1 MLLRPYQHQAIEAAR
16 AALRGG
22 KRRVLVVSPTG
33 SGKTVIASA
42 IIQSAVQ
49 RGSRV
54 LFLAHRR
61 ELIHQTSAKLTTFGV
76 RHGIIMGTE
85 RMALQHAAQ
94 VASIQTLA
102 RRRDA
107 LESVDLIFFDEA
119 HHAAADTYLE
129 VLEWFP
135 SARVVGL
142 TATPWREDGRGLA
155 DVFDS
160 HVVVT
165 TPRQLRDDGF
175 LVPVG
180 GWAFEAVDTS
190 EAKVRGGDFVASS
203 LAGAAM
209 SKRVLGD
216 VVEEYARYGNGARG
230 ICFAATVQA
239 SEALAAQF
247 RAAGIAAEHVDGE
260 TPKEERDAILARLR
274 AGVTR
279 VVCNC
284 NVLTEGFDCPELE
297 VVMLCRPTLSL
308 ALYLQMVGRV
318 LRTSPGKTQ
327 ARIHDHAGLLAAHG
341 HPYSD
346 WDYEPAPD
354 TTVNA
359 DRDSVTSE
367 PAEKLCPSCKSVRSG
382 WPCDSCGHSPTPA
395 ELHIEREVE
404 RRAIEDS
411 PAFQE
416 AQAKLEKRAGMAE
429 AFKELSLDEKRDA
442 FFRFVAKHGV
452 KRAVSVYRWWSGET
466 AWPPREWSREA
477 QKSAGSELAR
487 FGT

>member
-1 MLLRPYQHQAIEAAR
+1 VDFRLYQKQAIEGAR

-61 ELIHQTSAKLTTFGV
+61 ELIHQTSAKLTAFGV
-76 RHGIIMGTE
+76 RHGIIMGRE

-119 HHAAADTYLE
+119 HHAAADTYLQ
-129 VLEWFP
+129 VLAWFP

-165 TPRQLRDDGF
+165 TPRRLKEEGF

-190 EAKVRGGDFVASS
+190 DAQVRGGDFVASS

-216 VVEEYARYGNGARG
+216 VVEEYSRYGNGARG

-247 RAAGIAAEHVDGE
+247 RAAGIVAEHVDGE
-260 TPKEERDAILARLR
+260 TPKDERDAILARLR
-274 AGVTR
+274 AGITR
-279 VVCNC
+279 VICNC

-297 VVMLCRPTLSL
+297 VAMLCRPTLSL
-308 ALYLQMVGRV
+308 TLYLQMVGRV
-318 LRTSPGKTQ
+318 LRTAPGKTM
-327 ARIHDHAGLLAAHG
+327 ARIHDHAGLLAMHG
-341 HPYSD
+341 HPYND

-359 DRDSVTSE
+359 ERESSTRDATQ
-367 PAEKLCPSCKSVRSG
+367 KLCPACKSARSG
-382 WPCDSCGHSPTPA
+382 WPCDNCGHSPTPA
-395 ELHIEREVE
+395 ELNIEREVE

-411 PAFQE
+411 PAFQQV
-416 AQAKLEKRAGMAE
+416 QAKLAKQAGMA
-429 AFKELSLDEKRDA
+429 AHFKELSLDDKRQA
-442 FFRFVAKHGV
+442 FFRFVAKHGA
-452 KRAVSVYRWWSGET
+452 KRAVGVYRWWSGET
-466 AWPPREWSREA
+466 AWPPREWVAYA
-477 QKSAGSELAR
+477 QVNGPELAR

>member
-1 MLLRPYQHQAIEAAR
+1 MQLRPYQHQAIEGAR

-61 ELIHQTSAKLTTFGV
+61 ELIHQTSAKLTAFGV

-107 LESVDLIFFDEA
+107 LKLVDLIFLDEA
-119 HHAAADTYLE
+119 HHSAADTYLE

-165 TPRQLRDDGF
+165 TPRQLRDEGF

-260 TPKEERDAILARLR
+260 TPKEARDAILARLR

-297 VVMLCRPTLSL
+297 VAMLCRPTLSL
-308 ALYLQMVGRV
+308 TLYLQMVGRV
-318 LRTSPGKTQ
+318 LRTAPGKTQ

-346 WDYEPAPD
+346 WDYEPALD

-359 DRDSVTSE
+359 ERDDVASSTT
-367 PAEKLCPSCKSVRSG
+367 EKLCPACKSVRSG

-404 RRAIEDS
+404 RRAITDTPEFR
-411 PAFQE
+411 AAAE
-416 AQAKLEKRAGMAE
+416 KVAKRATMAA
-429 AFKELSLDEKRDA
+429 AFKELGEEDKRQA
-442 FFRFVAKHGV
+442 FFRFVAKHGA
-452 KRAVSVYRWWSGET
+452 KRAVGVYRFWSGET
-466 AWPPREWSREA
+466 AWPRREWQAEA
-477 QKSAGSELAR
+477 QESAGSELGR
-487 FGT
+487 FGA